1 VGFVPDPLSRD
12 RPHTAAERQA
22 LKDEHVA
29 ELKML
34 AEQYR

>member
-1 VGFVPDPLSRD
+1 MGLVPDPLSRGW
-12 RPHTAAERQA
+12 PHTAAERQA
-22 LKDEHVA
+22 SKDEHVA